1 MLNLP
6 VSSLV
11 ADKGIEYAGI
21 FQRGNSFYIPK
32 GVRISINRSPFSTFR
47 DEILLIH
54 PEFTY
59 AFEHKTTV
67 SLYLSINPEL
77 EQVFE
82 SVCPAVIDLAPN
94 VESDKICFLTMP
106 VELVANKGTISAV
119 AYVDNTSSS
128 NRDIIINL
136 YVDGNLEKTNTV
148 RVLKKSVKG
157 VAISIP
163 AVAVATG
170 KEITFKLTANGN
182 KCEVVGALFPSIVKV
197 EKTI

>member
-6 VSSLV
+6 VSALV
-11 ADKGIEYAGI
+11 AEKGIEYAGI

-47 DEILLIH
+47 DEILLVH

-82 SVCPAVIDLAPN
+82 SVCPAVIDL
-94 VESDKICFLTMP
+94 VSGTESDKICALTMP
-106 VELVANKGTISAV
+106 EELKLGKGTISAV
-119 AYVDNTSSS
+119 AYVDNTSNS
-128 NRDIIINL
+128 NRDIKINL
-136 YVDGNLEKTNTV
+136 YVDGVKAKTNTV
-148 RVLKKSVKG
+148 RVLKRSIKG

-163 AVAVATG
+163 AIAIASG
-170 KEITFKLTANGN
+170 KEVTFKLEANGN
-182 KCEVVGALFPSIVKV
+182 KCEVVGAIFPSIVKV
-197 EKTI
+197 EKIL